1 MAETLSE
8 VVYVDSKWW
17 FRSRSHGSSFPSKIE
32 ALEAAICAA
41 RCEEDVLLRV
51 YYENGS
57 VESELRLFGSEISKP
72 EPRKRS
78 PKEMDRYTARSI
90 RFYADKSPERIAQRL
105 GELDQEIP
113 LEHYV
118 YRGGAAVLALATVMS
133 LPHGRRNKFW
143 PILGLVAA
151 ALQLQ
156 YSITG
161 KNGLTTSLRR
171 RGYRSRTE
179 IQAERNSLVALRGDL
194 GAIDKLSDPTER
206 ARKCLEVFL

>member
-41 RCEEDVLLRV
+41 RYEEDVLLRV

-72 EPRKRS
+72 EPRKWPRKEADRS
-78 PKEMDRYTARSI
+78 TARNI
-90 RFYADKSPERIAQRL
+90 RFYADKSPERIGRRL
-105 GELDQEIP
+105 VALDREIT
-113 LEHYV
+113 LEHFV
-118 YRGGAAVLALATVMS
+118 YRAGAAVLALATVMS
-133 LPHGRRNKFW
+133 LPPTRSKFW

-151 ALQLQ
+151 TLQLQ

-161 KNGLTTSLRR
+161 KNGLTTILRR

-194 GAIDKLSDPTER
+194 GTIDKLSDPIER